1 MIKAETWDVM
11 TYRDGMDQLD
21 PTTLNTVL
29 DAVKDYDPSSY
40 TAADVEA
47 ALEHDECTL
56 EDFKALLS
64 PAAEPYLEQMAQKA
78 QALTRARFGNSVSLF
93 TPLYIANY
101 CDNGCVYC
109 GFNCGNQ
116 IKRGQLSREELIRE
130 LDTIAATGLQDILIL
145 TGESERMSGVEWI
158 GEAIKLA
165 AERFTTVGIEI
176 YPTNIEGYK
185 HLHECGADFVTVFQ
199 ETYNPEKYA
208 EVHLRGNKRSLPYR
222 FYAQER
228 ALMGGFRGAG
238 FGALLGLSEDFRKD
252 AFATGLHIE
261 LTQQK
266 FPEADLA
273 ISVPRIRPFVN
284 EENIDADEHINKDS
298 VHETQLLQVMCAHRI
313 YHPQISMTISTRER
327 QGFRDSAVA
336 ICATK
341 ISAGVHTDVGGHNK
355 ANENENE
362 TETDAQ
368 FDISDPRTVDQV
380 HQALLENDLQPVY
393 TDFIHV

>member
-1 MIKAETWDVM
+1 MIAETWDVM

-29 DAVKDYDPSSY
+29 DAVKDYDPSNY

-47 ALEHDECTL
+47 ALAHDECTL
-56 EDFKALLS
+56 DDFKALLS
-64 PAAEPYLEQMAQKA
+64 PAAEPYLEQMAEKA
-78 QALTRARFGNSVSLF
+78 QAITRARFGNSIQLF

-101 CDNGCVYC
+101 CDNGCIYC
-109 GFNCGNQ
+109 GFNCSNHIQ
-116 IKRGQLSREELIRE
+116 RGALSHDELIKE
-130 LDTIAATGLQDILIL
+130 LDTIAATGLQEILIL
-145 TGESERMSGVEWI
+145 TGESQRMSNVQWI

-165 AERFTTVGIEI
+165 AERFSTVGIEI
-176 YPTNIEGYK
+176 YPANIKDYEY
-185 HLHECGADFVTVFQ
+185 LHECGADFVTVFQ

-238 FGALLGLSEDFRKD
+238 FGALLGLSDDFRKD

-284 EENIDADEHINKDS
+284 EDESDAREHITDA
-298 VHETQLLQVMCAHRI
+298 VHETQLLQIMCAQRI

-341 ISAGVHTDVGGHNK
+341 ISAGVHTDVGGHTG
-355 ANENENE
+355 ASDQ

-368 FDISDPRTVDQV
+368 FDISDPRSVDQV
-380 HQALLENDLQPVY
+380 HQALLDNGLQPVY
-393 TDFIHV
+393 TDYIHVG

>member
-1 MIKAETWDVM
+1 MIAETWDVM
-11 TYRDGMDQLD
+11 TYREGMDELD

-29 DAVKDYDPSSY
+29 DAVKAYDPDSY
-40 TAADVEA
+40 TSADVER
-47 ALEHDECTL
+47 ALANDECSL
-56 EDFKALLS
+56 DDFKALLS
-64 PAAEPYLEQMAQKA
+64 PAAEPYIEEMAQKA
-78 QALTRARFGNSVSLF
+78 QSITRARFGNSVSLF
-93 TPLYIANY
+93 TPLYIGNY
-101 CDNGCVYC
+101 CDNGCIYC
-109 GFNCGNQ
+109 GFNCSNK
-116 IKRGQLSREELIRE
+116 IKRSALSHDDLVKE

-145 TGESERMSGVEWI
+145 TGESQRMSSVEWI

-165 AERFTTVGIEI
+165 AERFSTVGIEI
-176 YPTNIEGYK
+176 YPANVADYK
-185 HLHECGADFVTVFQ
+185 YLHECGADFVTVFQ
-199 ETYNPEKYA
+199 ETYDPVKYA

-238 FGALLGLSEDFRKD
+238 FGALLGLSDDFRKD

-284 EENIDADEHINKDS
+284 EEESDAREHITDA
-298 VHETQLLQVMCAHRI
+298 VHETQLLQIMCAQRI

-327 QGFRDSAVA
+327 QGFRDAAVD

-341 ISAGVHTDVGGHNK
+341 ISAGVHTDVGGHT
-355 ANENENE
+355 EDE
-362 TETDAQ
+362 TQTDAQ
-368 FDISDPRTVDQV
+368 FDISDPRSVDEV
-380 HQALLENDLQPVY
+380 HQALLEKGLQPVY
-393 TDFIHV
+393 TDYIHVG

>member
-47 ALEHDECTL
+47 ALAHDECTL

-145 TGESERMSGVEWI
+145 TGESERMSSVEWI

-199 ETYNPEKYA
+199 ETYNPKKYA

-284 EENIDADEHINKDS
+284 EENSDADEHINKDS

-355 ANENENE
+355 ADENE

>member
-1 MIKAETWDVM
+1 MIAETWDVM

-21 PTTLNTVL
+21 PSTLNTVL
-29 DAVKDYDPSSY
+29 AESRAYDPDAY
-40 TAADVEA
+40 TAADVER
-47 ALEHDECTL
+47 ALASDDCSL

-64 PAAEPYLEQMAQKA
+64 PAAEPYLEEIAAKA
-78 QALTRARFGNSVSLF
+78 QAITRARFGNSVCLF

-109 GFNCGNQ
+109 GFNCSNH
-116 IKRGQLSREELIRE
+116 IKRGALSHDELIRE
-130 LDTIAATGLQDILIL
+130 LDTIAATGLEDILIL
-145 TGESERMSGVEWI
+145 TGESERMSNVQWI

-176 YPTNIEGYK
+176 YPANVADYK
-185 HLHECGADFVTVFQ
+185 YLHECGADFVTVFQ
-199 ETYNPEKYA
+199 ETYDPAKYA

-238 FGALLGLSEDFRKD
+238 FGALLGLSDNFRKD

-284 EENIDADEHINKDS
+284 EDETNVKEQLSDA
-298 VHETQLLQVMCAHRI
+298 VHETQLLQIMCAQRI
-313 YHPQISMTISTRER
+313 YHPQLSMTISTRER
-327 QGFRDSAVA
+327 EGFRDAAVG

-341 ISAGVHTDVGGHNK
+341 ISAGVHTDVGGHTEAQ
-355 ANENENE
+355 ANEA
-362 TETDAQ
+362 ETDAQ
-368 FDISDPRTVDQV
+368 FDINDPRSVSQV
-380 HQALLENDLQPVY
+380 HAALLAHGLQPVY
-393 TDFIHV
+393 SDFIHVD

>member
-145 TGESERMSGVEWI
+145 TGESERMSSVEWI

-284 EENIDADEHINKDS
+284 EENSDADEHINKDS

-355 ANENENE
+355 ADENENE

>member
-1 MIKAETWDVM
+1 MIAETWDAM

-47 ALEHDECTL
+47 ALAHDECTL
-56 EDFKALLS
+56 DDFKALLS
-64 PAAEPYLEQMAQKA
+64 PAAEPYLEQMAEKA
-78 QALTRARFGNSVSLF
+78 QAITRARFGNSIQLF

-101 CDNGCVYC
+101 CDNGCIYC
-109 GFNCGNQ
+109 GFNCSNHIQ
-116 IKRGQLSREELIRE
+116 RGALSHDELIKE
-130 LDTIAATGLQDILIL
+130 LDTIAATGLQEILIL
-145 TGESERMSGVEWI
+145 TGESQRMSSVQWI

-165 AERFTTVGIEI
+165 AERFSTVGIEI
-176 YPTNIEGYK
+176 YPANIKDYEY
-185 HLHECGADFVTVFQ
+185 LHECGADFVTVFQ

-238 FGALLGLSEDFRKD
+238 FGALLGLADDFRKD

-284 EENIDADEHINKDS
+284 EDESDAREHITDA
-298 VHETQLLQVMCAHRI
+298 VHETQLLQIMCAQRI

-341 ISAGVHTDVGGHNK
+341 ISAGVHTDVGGHTG
-355 ANENENE
+355 ASDQ

-368 FDISDPRTVDQV
+368 FDISDPRSVDQV
-380 HQALLENDLQPVY
+380 HQALLDNGLQPVY
-393 TDFIHV
+393 TDYIHVG

>member
-1 MIKAETWDVM
+1 MIAETWDVM
-11 TYRDGMDQLD
+11 TYREGMDELD

-29 DAVKDYDPSSY
+29 DAVKAYDPDSY
-40 TAADVEA
+40 TSADVER
-47 ALEHDECTL
+47 ALANDECSL

-64 PAAEPYLEQMAQKA
+64 PAAEPYIEEMAQKA
-78 QALTRARFGNSVSLF
+78 QAITRARFGNSVSLF

-101 CDNGCVYC
+101 CDNGCIYC
-109 GFNCGNQ
+109 GFNCSNK
-116 IKRGQLSREELIRE
+116 IKRSALSHDDLVKE
-130 LDTIAATGLQDILIL
+130 LDTIASTGLQDILIL
-145 TGESERMSGVEWI
+145 TGESQRMSSVEWI

-165 AERFTTVGIEI
+165 AERFSTVGIEI
-176 YPTNIEGYK
+176 YPANVADYK
-185 HLHECGADFVTVFQ
+185 YLHECGADFVTVFQ
-199 ETYNPEKYA
+199 ETYDPVKYA

-238 FGALLGLSEDFRKD
+238 FGALLGLSADFRKD

-284 EENIDADEHINKDS
+284 EEESDAREHITDA
-298 VHETQLLQVMCAHRI
+298 VHETQLLQIMCAQRI

-327 QGFRDSAVA
+327 QGFRDAAVD

-341 ISAGVHTDVGGHNK
+341 ISAGVHTDVGGHT
-355 ANENENE
+355 EDE
-362 TETDAQ
+362 TQTDAQ
-368 FDISDPRTVDQV
+368 FDISDPRSVDEV
-380 HQALLENDLQPVY
+380 HQALLEKGLQPVY
-393 TDFIHV
+393 TDYIHVG

>member
-1 MIKAETWDVM
+1 MIAETWDVM
-11 TYRDGMDQLD
+11 TYREGMDELD

-29 DAVKDYDPSSY
+29 DAVKAYDPESY
-40 TAADVEA
+40 TSADVEA
-47 ALEHDECTL
+47 ALAHDECTL
-56 EDFKALLS
+56 DDFKALLS
-64 PAAEPYLEQMAQKA
+64 PAAEPYIEEMAHKA
-78 QALTRARFGNSVSLF
+78 QAITRARFGNSVSLF

-101 CDNGCVYC
+101 CDNGCIYC
-109 GFNCGNQ
+109 GFNCSNHIQ
-116 IKRGQLSREELIRE
+116 RNALSREDLIKE

-145 TGESERMSGVEWI
+145 TGESQRMSSVEWI

-165 AERFTTVGIEI
+165 AERFSTVGIEI
-176 YPTNIEGYK
+176 YPANIADYK
-185 HLHECGADFVTVFQ
+185 YLHECGADFVTVFQ
-199 ETYNPEKYA
+199 ETYDPEKYA

-238 FGALLGLSEDFRKD
+238 FGALLGLADDFRKD

-273 ISVPRIRPFVN
+273 ISVPRIRPFAN
-284 EENIDADEHINKDS
+284 EEETDARDHITDA
-298 VHETQLLQVMCAHRI
+298 VHETQLLQIMCAHRI

-327 QGFRDSAVA
+327 QGFRDAAVD

-341 ISAGVHTDVGGHNK
+341 ISAGVHTDVGGHTQD
-355 ANENENE
+355 E
-362 TETDAQ
+362 TQTEAQ
-368 FDISDPRTVDQV
+368 FDISDPRSVTEV
-380 HQALLENDLQPVY
+380 HDALVAKGLQPVY
-393 TDFIHV
+393 TDYIHVG

>member
-29 DAVKDYDPSSY
+29 DAVKDYDPFSY

-145 TGESERMSGVEWI
+145 TGESERMSSVEWI

-165 AERFTTVGIEI
+165 AARFTTVGIEI

-284 EENIDADEHINKDS
+284 EENSDADEHINKDS

-355 ANENENE
+355 ANENE

>member
-1 MIKAETWDVM
+1 M
-11 TYRDGMDQLD
+11 TYREGMDELD

-29 DAVKDYDPSSY
+29 DAVKAYDPDSY
-40 TAADVEA
+40 TSADVER
-47 ALEHDECTL
+47 ALANDECSL

-64 PAAEPYLEQMAQKA
+64 PAAEPYIEEMAQKA
-78 QALTRARFGNSVSLF
+78 QAITRARFGNSVSLF

-101 CDNGCVYC
+101 CDNGCIYC
-109 GFNCGNQ
+109 GFNCSNK
-116 IKRGQLSREELIRE
+116 IKRSALSHDDLVKE

-145 TGESERMSGVEWI
+145 TGESQRMSSVEWI

-165 AERFTTVGIEI
+165 AERFSTVGIEI
-176 YPTNIEGYK
+176 YPANVADYK
-185 HLHECGADFVTVFQ
+185 YLHECGADFVTVFQ
-199 ETYNPEKYA
+199 ETYDPVKYA

-238 FGALLGLSEDFRKD
+238 FGALLGLSDDFRKD

-284 EENIDADEHINKDS
+284 EEESDAREHITDA
-298 VHETQLLQVMCAHRI
+298 VHETQLLQIMCAQRI
-313 YHPQISMTISTRER
+313 YHPQISMTISTSER
-327 QGFRDSAVA
+327 QGFRDAAVD

-341 ISAGVHTDVGGHNK
+341 ISAGVHTDVGGHT
-355 ANENENE
+355 EDE
-362 TETDAQ
+362 TQTDAQ
-368 FDISDPRTVDQV
+368 FDISDPRSVDEV
-380 HQALLENDLQPVY
+380 HQALLEKGLQPVY
-393 TDFIHV
+393 TDYIHVG

>member
-11 TYRDGMDQLD
+11 TYRDGMDELD

-29 DAVKDYDPSSY
+29 AESQAYNPLAYTEEDVKR
-40 TAADVEA
+40 
-47 ALEHDECTL
+47 ALASDECTV

-64 PAAEPYLEQMAQKA
+64 PAAEPFIEEMAEKA
-78 QALTRARFGNSVSLF
+78 RAITRARFGNSVSLF

-109 GFNCGNQ
+109 GFNCGNK
-116 IKRGQLSREELIRE
+116 IKRGALSTEELIRE
-130 LDTIAATGLQDILIL
+130 LDIIAATGLQDILIL
-145 TGESERMSGVEWI
+145 TGESERMSNVEWI

-165 AERFTTVGIEI
+165 AERFSTVGIEI
-176 YPTNIEGYK
+176 YPTNIDSYK
-185 HLHECGADFVTVFQ
+185 YLHECGADFVTVFQ

-238 FGALLGLSEDFRKD
+238 FGALLGLIDDFRKD

-284 EENIDADEHINKDS
+284 ETEEADQHLTDA
-298 VHETQLLQVMCAHRI
+298 VHETQLLQIMCAQRI
-313 YHPQISMTISTRER
+313 FHPQLSMTISTRER
-327 QGFRDSAVA
+327 QGFRDAAVD

-341 ISAGVHTDVGGHNK
+341 ISAGVHTDVGGHSE
-355 ANENENE
+355 AATEET

-368 FDISDPRTVDQV
+368 FEINDNRTVDEV
-380 HQALLENDLQPVY
+380 HESLIARGLQPVY

>member
-1 MIKAETWDVM
+1 MIAETWDVM
-11 TYRDGMDQLD
+11 TYREGMDELD

-29 DAVKDYDPSSY
+29 DAVKAYDPDSY
-40 TAADVEA
+40 TSADVER
-47 ALEHDECTL
+47 ALANDECSL

-64 PAAEPYLEQMAQKA
+64 PAAESYIEEMAQKA
-78 QALTRARFGNSVSLF
+78 QAITRARFGNSVSLF

-101 CDNGCVYC
+101 CDNGCIYC
-109 GFNCGNQ
+109 GFNCSNK
-116 IKRGQLSREELIRE
+116 IKRSALSHDDLVKE

-145 TGESERMSGVEWI
+145 TGESQRMSSVEWI

-165 AERFTTVGIEI
+165 AERFSTVGIEI
-176 YPTNIEGYK
+176 YPANVADYK
-185 HLHECGADFVTVFQ
+185 YLHECGADFVTVFQ
-199 ETYNPEKYA
+199 ETYDPVKYA

-238 FGALLGLSEDFRKD
+238 FGALLGLSDDFRKD

-266 FPEADLA
+266 FSEADLA

-284 EENIDADEHINKDS
+284 EEESDAREHITDA
-298 VHETQLLQVMCAHRI
+298 VHETQLLQIMCAQRI

-327 QGFRDSAVA
+327 QGFRDAAVD

-341 ISAGVHTDVGGHNK
+341 ISAGVHTDVGGHT
-355 ANENENE
+355 EDE
-362 TETDAQ
+362 TQTDAQ
-368 FDISDPRTVDQV
+368 FDISDPRSVDEV
-380 HQALLENDLQPVY
+380 HQALLEKGLQPVY
-393 TDFIHV
+393 TDYIHVG

>member
-1 MIKAETWDVM
+1 MIAETWDVM
-11 TYRDGMDQLD
+11 TYREGMDKLD

-29 DAVKDYDPSSY
+29 DAVKAYDPNSY

-47 ALEHDECTL
+47 ALAHDECTL
-56 EDFKALLS
+56 DDFKALLS
-64 PAAEPYLEQMAQKA
+64 PAAEPYIEQMAQKA
-78 QALTRARFGNSVSLF
+78 QAITRARFGNSIQLF

-101 CDNGCVYC
+101 CDNGCIYC
-109 GFNCGNQ
+109 GFNCSNK
-116 IKRGQLSREELIRE
+116 IKRSALSHDDLIKE

-145 TGESERMSGVEWI
+145 TGESQRMSSVEWI

-165 AERFTTVGIEI
+165 AERFSTVGIEI
-176 YPTNIEGYK
+176 YPANIKDYEY
-185 HLHECGADFVTVFQ
+185 LHECGADFVTVFQ

-238 FGALLGLSEDFRKD
+238 FGALLGLSDDFRKD

-284 EENIDADEHINKDS
+284 EEESDARDHITDA
-298 VHETQLLQVMCAHRI
+298 VHETQLLQIMCAQRI

-327 QGFRDSAVA
+327 QGFRDAAVD

-341 ISAGVHTDVGGHNK
+341 ISAGVHTDVGGHT
-355 ANENENE
+355 EDE
-362 TETDAQ
+362 TQTDAQ
-368 FDISDPRTVDQV
+368 FDISDPRSVEQV
-380 HQALLENDLQPVY
+380 HQALLAKGLQPVY
-393 TDFIHV
+393 TDYIHVG

>member
-1 MIKAETWDVM
+1 MIAETWDVM
-11 TYRDGMDQLD
+11 TYREGMDELD
-21 PTTLNTVL
+21 PTTLNAVL
-29 DAVKDYDPSSY
+29 DAVKAYDPESY

-47 ALEHDECTL
+47 ALAHDECAL
-56 EDFKALLS
+56 DDFKALLS
-64 PAAEPYLEQMAQKA
+64 PAAEPYIEEMAHKA
-78 QALTRARFGNSVSLF
+78 QAFTRARFGNSVSLF

-101 CDNGCVYC
+101 CDNGCIYC
-109 GFNCGNQ
+109 GFNCSNHIQ
-116 IKRGQLSREELIRE
+116 RNALSREDLIKE

-145 TGESERMSGVEWI
+145 TGESQRMSSVEWI

-165 AERFTTVGIEI
+165 AERFSTVGIEI
-176 YPTNIEGYK
+176 YPANIADYK
-185 HLHECGADFVTVFQ
+185 YLHECGADFVTVFQ
-199 ETYNPEKYA
+199 ETYDPEKYA

-238 FGALLGLSEDFRKD
+238 FGALLGLADDFRKD

-273 ISVPRIRPFVN
+273 ISVPRIRPFAN
-284 EENIDADEHINKDS
+284 EEETDARDHITDA
-298 VHETQLLQVMCAHRI
+298 VHETQLLQIMCAHRI

-327 QGFRDSAVA
+327 QGFRDAAVD

-341 ISAGVHTDVGGHNK
+341 ISAGVHTDVGGHTQD
-355 ANENENE
+355 E
-362 TETDAQ
+362 TQTEAQ
-368 FDISDPRTVDQV
+368 FDISDPRSVTEV
-380 HQALLENDLQPVY
+380 HDALVAKGLQPVY
-393 TDFIHV
+393 TDYIHVG

>member
-1 MIKAETWDVM
+1 MIAETWDVM
-11 TYRDGMDQLD
+11 TYREGMDQLD
-21 PTTLNTVL
+21 PMTLNTVL
-29 DAVKDYDPSSY
+29 DAVKDYNPDSY

-47 ALEHDECTL
+47 ALAHDECTL
-56 EDFKALLS
+56 NDFKALLS
-64 PAAEPYLEQMAQKA
+64 PAAEPYIEEMAQKA
-78 QALTRARFGNSVSLF
+78 QAITRARFGNSVSLF

-101 CDNGCVYC
+101 CDNGCIYC
-109 GFNCGNQ
+109 GFNCSNH
-116 IKRGQLSREELIRE
+116 IKRSALSREDLIKE

-145 TGESERMSGVEWI
+145 TGESQRMSSVEWI

-165 AERFTTVGIEI
+165 AERFSTVGIEI
-176 YPTNIEGYK
+176 YPANIKDYEY
-185 HLHECGADFVTVFQ
+185 LHECGADFVTVFQ

-238 FGALLGLSEDFRKD
+238 FGALLGLADDFRKD

-284 EENIDADEHINKDS
+284 EEESDARDHITDA
-298 VHETQLLQVMCAHRI
+298 VHETQLLQIMCAHRI

-327 QGFRDSAVA
+327 QGFRDAAVD

-341 ISAGVHTDVGGHNK
+341 ISAGVHTDVGGH
-355 ANENENE
+355 
-362 TETDAQ
+362 TEDEQQTDAQ
-368 FDISDPRTVDQV
+368 FDISDPRSVEQV
-380 HQALLENDLQPVY
+380 HQALFEKGLQPVY
-393 TDFIHV
+393 TDYIHVG

>member
-1 MIKAETWDVM
+1 MIAETWDVM
-11 TYRDGMDQLD
+11 TYREGMDELD

-29 DAVKDYDPSSY
+29 DAVKAYDPDSY
-40 TAADVEA
+40 TSADVERA
-47 ALEHDECTL
+47 PANDECSL

-64 PAAEPYLEQMAQKA
+64 PAAEPYIEEMAQKA
-78 QALTRARFGNSVSLF
+78 QAITRARFGNSVSLF

-101 CDNGCVYC
+101 CDNGCIYC
-109 GFNCGNQ
+109 GFNCSNK
-116 IKRGQLSREELIRE
+116 IKRSALSHDDLVKE

-145 TGESERMSGVEWI
+145 TGESQRMSSVEWI

-165 AERFTTVGIEI
+165 AERFSTVGIEI
-176 YPTNIEGYK
+176 YPANVADYK
-185 HLHECGADFVTVFQ
+185 YLHECGADFVTVFQ
-199 ETYNPEKYA
+199 ETYDPVKYA

-238 FGALLGLSEDFRKD
+238 FGALLGLSDNFRKD

-284 EENIDADEHINKDS
+284 EEESDAREHITDA
-298 VHETQLLQVMCAHRI
+298 VHETQLLQIMCAQRI

-327 QGFRDSAVA
+327 QGFRDAAVD

-341 ISAGVHTDVGGHNK
+341 ISAGVHTDVGGHT
-355 ANENENE
+355 EDE
-362 TETDAQ
+362 TQTDAQ
-368 FDISDPRTVDQV
+368 FDISDPRSVDEV
-380 HQALLENDLQPVY
+380 HQALLEKGLQPVY
-393 TDFIHV
+393 TDYIHVGQSR

>member
-1 MIKAETWDVM
+1 MITETWDVM

-47 ALEHDECTL
+47 ALAHDECTL
-56 EDFKALLS
+56 DDFKALLS
-64 PAAEPYLEQMAQKA
+64 PAAEPYLEQMAEKA
-78 QALTRARFGNSVSLF
+78 QAITRARFGNSIQLF

-101 CDNGCVYC
+101 CDNGCIYC
-109 GFNCGNQ
+109 GFNCSNHIQ
-116 IKRGQLSREELIRE
+116 RGALSHDELIKE
-130 LDTIAATGLQDILIL
+130 LDTIAATGLQEILIL
-145 TGESERMSGVEWI
+145 TGESQRMSNVQWI

-165 AERFTTVGIEI
+165 AERFSTVGIEI
-176 YPTNIEGYK
+176 YPANIKDYEY
-185 HLHECGADFVTVFQ
+185 LHECGADFVTVFQ

-238 FGALLGLSEDFRKD
+238 FGALLGLSDDFRKD

-284 EENIDADEHINKDS
+284 EDESDAREHITDA
-298 VHETQLLQVMCAHRI
+298 VHETQLLQIMCAQRI

-341 ISAGVHTDVGGHNK
+341 ISAGVHTDVGGHTG
-355 ANENENE
+355 ASDQ

-368 FDISDPRTVDQV
+368 FDISDPRSVDQV
-380 HQALLENDLQPVY
+380 HQALLDNGLQPVY
-393 TDFIHV
+393 TDYIHVG

>member
-1 MIKAETWDVM
+1 MIAETWDVM
-11 TYRDGMDQLD
+11 TYREGMDKLD

-29 DAVKDYDPSSY
+29 DAVKAYDPNSY

-47 ALEHDECTL
+47 ALAHDECTL
-56 EDFKALLS
+56 DDFKALLS
-64 PAAEPYLEQMAQKA
+64 PAAEPYIEQMAQKA
-78 QALTRARFGNSVSLF
+78 QAITRARFGNSIQLF

-101 CDNGCVYC
+101 CDNGCIYC
-109 GFNCGNQ
+109 GFNCSNK
-116 IKRGQLSREELIRE
+116 IKRSALSHDDLIKE

-145 TGESERMSGVEWI
+145 TGESQRMSSVEWI

-165 AERFTTVGIEI
+165 AERFSTVGIEI
-176 YPTNIEGYK
+176 YPANIKDYEY
-185 HLHECGADFVTVFQ
+185 LHECGADFVTVFQ

-238 FGALLGLSEDFRKD
+238 FGALLGLSDDFRKD

-284 EENIDADEHINKDS
+284 EEESDAREHITDA
-298 VHETQLLQVMCAHRI
+298 VHETQLLQIMCAHRI

-327 QGFRDSAVA
+327 QGFRDAAVD

-341 ISAGVHTDVGGHNK
+341 ISAGVHTDVGGHT
-355 ANENENE
+355 EDE
-362 TETDAQ
+362 TQTDAQ
-368 FDISDPRTVDQV
+368 FDISDPRSVDEV
-380 HQALLENDLQPVY
+380 HQALLEKGLQPVY
-393 TDFIHV
+393 TDYIHVG

>member
-1 MIKAETWDVM
+1 MIAETWDVM
-11 TYRDGMDQLD
+11 TYLEGMDELD

-29 DAVKDYDPSSY
+29 DAVKAYDPDSY
-40 TAADVEA
+40 TSADVER
-47 ALEHDECTL
+47 ALANDECSL

-64 PAAEPYLEQMAQKA
+64 PAAEPYIEEMAQKA
-78 QALTRARFGNSVSLF
+78 QAITRARFGNSVSLF

-101 CDNGCVYC
+101 CDNGCIYC
-109 GFNCGNQ
+109 GFNCSNK
-116 IKRGQLSREELIRE
+116 IKRSALSHDDLVKE

-145 TGESERMSGVEWI
+145 TGESQRMSSVEWI

-165 AERFTTVGIEI
+165 AERFSTVGIEI
-176 YPTNIEGYK
+176 YPANVADYK
-185 HLHECGADFVTVFQ
+185 YLHECGADFVTVFQ
-199 ETYNPEKYA
+199 ETYDPVKYA

-238 FGALLGLSEDFRKD
+238 FGALLGLSDDFRKD

-284 EENIDADEHINKDS
+284 EEESDAREHITDA
-298 VHETQLLQVMCAHRI
+298 VHETQLLQIMCAQRI

-327 QGFRDSAVA
+327 QGFRDAAVG

-341 ISAGVHTDVGGHNK
+341 ISAGVHTDVGGHT
-355 ANENENE
+355 EDE
-362 TETDAQ
+362 TQTDAQ
-368 FDISDPRTVDQV
+368 FDISDPRSVDEV
-380 HQALLENDLQPVY
+380 HQALLEKGLQPVY
-393 TDFIHV
+393 TDYIHVG

>member
-1 MIKAETWDVM
+1 MIAETWDVM
-11 TYRDGMDQLD
+11 TYREGMDELD

-29 DAVKDYDPSSY
+29 DAVRAYDPDSY
-40 TAADVEA
+40 TSADVER
-47 ALEHDECTL
+47 ALANDECSL

-64 PAAEPYLEQMAQKA
+64 PAAEPYIEEMAQKA
-78 QALTRARFGNSVSLF
+78 QAITRARFGNSVSLF

-101 CDNGCVYC
+101 CDNGCIYC
-109 GFNCGNQ
+109 GFNCSNK
-116 IKRGQLSREELIRE
+116 IKRSALSHDDLVKE

-145 TGESERMSGVEWI
+145 TGESQRMSSVEWI

-165 AERFTTVGIEI
+165 AERFSTVGIEI
-176 YPTNIEGYK
+176 YPANVADYK
-185 HLHECGADFVTVFQ
+185 YLHECGADFVTVFQ
-199 ETYNPEKYA
+199 ETYDPAKYA

-238 FGALLGLSEDFRKD
+238 FGALLGLSNDFRKD

-284 EENIDADEHINKDS
+284 EEESDAREHITDA
-298 VHETQLLQVMCAHRI
+298 VHETQLLQIHRI

-327 QGFRDSAVA
+327 QGFRDAAVD

-341 ISAGVHTDVGGHNK
+341 ISAGVHTDVGGHT
-355 ANENENE
+355 EDE
-362 TETDAQ
+362 TQTDAQ
-368 FDISDPRTVDQV
+368 FDISDPRSVDEV
-380 HQALLENDLQPVY
+380 HQALLAKGLQPVY
-393 TDFIHV
+393 TDYIHVG

>member
-1 MIKAETWDVM
+1 MIAETWDVM
-11 TYRDGMDQLD
+11 TYREGMDELD
-21 PTTLNTVL
+21 PSTLNTVL
-29 DAVKDYDPSSY
+29 DAVKAYDPDSY
-40 TAADVEA
+40 TSADVER
-47 ALEHDECTL
+47 ALANDECSL
-56 EDFKALLS
+56 DDFKALLS
-64 PAAEPYLEQMAQKA
+64 PAAEPYIEEMAQKA
-78 QALTRARFGNSVSLF
+78 QTITRARFGNSVSLF

-101 CDNGCVYC
+101 CDNGCIYC
-109 GFNCGNQ
+109 GFNCSNK
-116 IKRGQLSREELIRE
+116 IKRSALSHDDLVKE

-145 TGESERMSGVEWI
+145 TGESQRMSSVEWI

-165 AERFTTVGIEI
+165 AERFSTVGIEI
-176 YPTNIEGYK
+176 YPANVADYK
-185 HLHECGADFVTVFQ
+185 YLHECGADFVTVFQ
-199 ETYNPEKYA
+199 ETYDPVKYA

-238 FGALLGLSEDFRKD
+238 FGALLGLSDDFRKD

-284 EENIDADEHINKDS
+284 EEESDAREHITDA
-298 VHETQLLQVMCAHRI
+298 VHETQLLQIMCAQRI

-327 QGFRDSAVA
+327 QGFRDAAVD

-341 ISAGVHTDVGGHNK
+341 ISAGVHTDVGGHT
-355 ANENENE
+355 EDE
-362 TETDAQ
+362 TQTDAQ
-368 FDISDPRTVDQV
+368 FDISDPRSVDEV
-380 HQALLENDLQPVY
+380 HQALLEKGLQPVY
-393 TDFIHV
+393 TDYIHVG